1 MGKRGDN
8 AFKRTDA
15 VRALESARAGGL
27 VPAMME
33 VAVASDG
40 TVTFR
45 IYGDN
50 AVQTPTPNS
59 GSDGAAEWAAEIEK
73 LKQAKPKLR

>member
-15 VRALESARAGGL
+15 VRVLESARAGGM

-33 VAVASDG
+33 VTVASDG
-40 TVTFR
+40 SVTFR
-45 IYGDN
+45 VYGDN

-59 GSDGAAEWAAEIEK
+59 GASEWAAEIEK
-73 LKQAKPKLR
+73 LKQTKPK